1 MKHSTCRWT
10 VVFVAAIAVSVGSL
24 AGPARAAFVTPDPS
38 LPPLGGEWVS
48 DPISQMLDYGGV
60 VQGMDVHLFGFTNI
74 VSTDVG
80 ADEVI
85 TCNALLTAVVT
96 SFPGEPMV
104 TFAGPMQVVIFG
116 KAGQTTGTYTAE
128 TVSLAAVAVGD
139 PALMLRENPA
149 LASMGQVTVTDIGGG
164 PVPDRQFLRRIH
176 RTLAERRGQLVARH
190 ERHAPPDA
198 RAGTGHAVAAGTGR
212 LGVDPSSSGLI
223 VRPRKGPAG

>member
-1 MKHSTCRWT
+1 M
-10 VVFVAAIAVSVGSL
+10 FVAAIAVSVGSL

-48 DPISQMLDYGGV
+48 DTISQMLDYGGQ

-164 PVPDRQFLRRIH
+164 LYQIDSFFDVFTELSPNGGANSLPDMNATHRLTLVPEPATLSLLALGALALIRR
-176 RTLAERRGQLVARH
+176 RRG
-190 ERHAPPDA
+190 
-198 RAGTGHAVAAGTGR
+198 
-212 LGVDPSSSGLI
+212 
-223 VRPRKGPAG
+223 